1 MDRGYTITDS
11 NKAAEDKKAISS
23 SAGTSTVGIKV
34 TEDLGGGLKA
44 GLSINTDFADAGSLT
59 QDTSGTTPTASAT
72 FANSQSFMFI
82 EDAKLG
88 KVQLGNINNEILTA
102 LTGVGAPSFSTGVG
116 SSYSSSWSVLN
127 GYGNGKTDK
136 QNQVHLTTN
145 DNETAGARGIR
156 QANTVKYVSP
166 NFSGVTVAYGQAL
179 KVDQASGANNT
190 VGVTDMSLTYAN
202 GPLTVMYAS
211 LKFNVGANDVT
222 ANGSLT
228 AGTTNTHAAWA
239 ASYAVMPT
247 LKFHAAIGSSKSSN
261 GTIADSTF
269 NQYGVT
275 YTVGQF
281 DIMAQTAKVD
291 DKLTANIDRKMT
303 GLGVNYNLSKRTRVY
318 ARYDSLDRDTAHAHD
333 SAKNTELKRTA
344 VGISHSF

>member
-1 MDRGYTITDS
+1 LES
-11 NKAAEDKKAISS
+11 AK
-23 SAGTSTVGIKV
+23 AGTVR
-34 TEDLGGGLKA
+34 
-44 GLSINTDFADAGSLT
+44 
-59 QDTSGTTPTASAT
+59 
-72 FANSQSFMFI
+72 
-82 EDAKLG
+82 
-88 KVQLGNINNEILTA
+88 LGNINNEILSA

-127 GYGNGKTDK
+127 GYGTGASDK
-136 QNQVHLTTN
+136 QNQVTATTN
-145 DNETAGARGIR
+145 DNESAGARGIR

-166 NFSGVTVAYGQAL
+166 KFSDVTFAYGQAL
-179 KVDQASGANNT
+179 KNDQASGEANT

-211 LKFNVGANDVT
+211 LKYNVGANDAT
-222 ANGSLT
+222 SNGALT
-228 AGTTNTHAAWA
+228 AGTTNTHTAFA
-239 ASYAVMPT
+239 ASYALNT
-247 LKFHAAIGSSKSSN
+247 ALKFHAAVGSSKSSN

-275 YTVGQF
+275 YTMGAF

-333 SAKNTELKRTA
+333 NTKNTELKRTA